1 MKLWEGIILNKL
13 LFQVL
18 SEHDTTTP
26 LSRSFSSR
34 RIGQSRCAVFVL
46 IQRPSNGVMIARP
59 VRREREEGER
69 ERTVREVDLV
79 TESAL
84 TRPRESSLCEPG
96 KKWDCLNSPSTP
108 RVGPPRS
115 QEVWRTIAAINN
127 GKSAPFVPWTA
138 NERERERSHGPRG
151 QESNENFAPSSP
163 AGYIMSIHAHVSP
176 I

>member
-1 MKLWEGIILNKL
+1 MKLWKGIILNKL

-26 LSRSFSSR
+26 LSFSSR

-59 VRREREEGER
+59 VRREREEGKR
-69 ERTVREVDLV
+69 ERTVREVGLV

-96 KKWDCLNSPSTP
+96 KK
-108 RVGPPRS
+108 
-115 QEVWRTIAAINN
+115 
-127 GKSAPFVPWTA
+127 
-138 NERERERSHGPRG
+138 
-151 QESNENFAPSSP
+151 
-163 AGYIMSIHAHVSP
+163 
-176 I
+176 